1 MEMEPHQ
8 FRAGHHSEPE
18 ELTIPDECYKATG

>member
-8 FRAGHHSEPE
+8 FRAGHGSESE
-18 ELTIPDECYKATG
+18 GLTIPDECYEATG